1 MGLKRRK
8 IMYISKE
15 NFISEFKPDMTPAAK
30 VVVPATVTFQTQDCF
45 SGHYTKETDILE
57 KLDYTSINPS
67 TGPVYFEG
75 AMPGDVLEIH
85 IDKIECA
92 KSGCTMCIP
101 TEGLLGH
108 LVEKSITK
116 IYDLSE
122 GKVKISDGVELPME
136 PMIGVIGVA
145 PKSGE
150 FKTILPGDHGGNMD
164 TTLIREGSTLFLPV
178 GAEGGLLAMGDLHA
192 AMGDGESFYTGLEVA
207 GEVTVTVNVR
217 KDLKMDI
224 PFVLC
229 EDKFASIATDST
241 VDGALEKAME
251 KLVYFISDHSKLDFY
266 ESGFMCGLYANL
278 EISQVVDPVKTARMS
293 IKTKYLKECGI
304 VI

>member
-1 MGLKRRK
+1 
-8 IMYISKE
+8 MYIKKE
-15 NFISEFKPDMTPAAK
+15 NYISEFKPDMEPAARVK
-30 VVVPATVTFQTQDCF
+30 VPCTVTFETRDCF
-45 SGHYTKETDILE
+45 SGHYTKETDVVE
-57 KLDYTSINPS
+57 KLDYSTINPS
-67 TGPVYFEG
+67 TGPVFFEG

-101 TEGLLGH
+101 NEGLLGH

-122 GKVKISDGVELPME
+122 GKVKISEGVELPIE
-136 PMIGVIGVA
+136 PMIGVIGIA
-145 PKSGE
+145 PKEGE

-164 TTLIREGSTLFLPV
+164 TTLIKEGSTLFLPV

-207 GEVTVTVNVR
+207 GEVTVSVKVR
-217 KDLKMDI
+217 KDMKIDI

-229 EDKFASIATDST
+229 GDKFASVATENT
-241 VDGALEKAME
+241 VDKALEKAME
-251 KLVYFISDHSKLDFY
+251 KLVLFIKDHSKLDFY
-266 ESGFMCGLYANL
+266 EAGFLCGLYANL

-293 IKTKYLKECGI
+293 IKTKFLKECGI
-304 VI
+304 EL